1 MNLSE
6 ISHLLEETN
15 VPQDQLESAARQAG
29 QAIALQGHQVHAI
42 FLWYKNE
49 RARSQNLSRLDAVF
63 EFVLDGYTR
72 ELAERALLDPVSGLA
87 NRRAFEIALSSE
99 VERARRYDRQISF
112 IITDIDDFKRIND
125 TRGHLEGDRLLAT
138 VADILVRT
146 LRRTDRVFRYGGDEF
161 VAICPETSSR
171 TIVGALWRVEDNLKG
186 LDDGNVSISWGLSTL
201 PDDGKDG
208 PSLIEIADQRL
219 YSMKR
224 SRKQ

>member
-29 QAIALQGHQVHAI
+29 QAIALRGHQVHAI

-186 LDDGNVSISWGLSTL
+186 LDDGDVSISWGVSTL